1 MTKEEL
7 KRELNEIDLKC
18 KEEKREVLRKYALAN
33 NVVKIGDIVKDQNI
47 LLKVESIKVHLSYI
61 NPCCI
66 YWGYVLN
73 KDGWTYKEKKGA
85 SKIKDAVYQFNMT
98 EINGVKI
105 NTESKS

>member
-7 KRELNEIDLKC
+7 KKEVNEIDLKC
-18 KEEKREVLRKYALAN
+18 EEEKREVRKKYALAN
-33 NVVKIGDIVKDQNI
+33 NVVKIGDIVKDHSK
-47 LLKVESIKVHLSYI
+47 LLKVESIKVHVSLD

-73 KDGWTYKEKKGA
+73 KDGWTYKKKKGA
-85 SKIKDAVYQFNMT
+85 SKIKDAIYQCNMT
-98 EINGVKI
+98 EINGVEI